1 MEREVHFGSKAA
13 QERRLGTMRVQTTR
27 FGELEVADNDI
38 ITFPQGILGFEAV
51 KEYILL
57 EGSGAFRF
65 LQAVGEPDLTFV
77 VIDPREIVRGYKAE
91 VPNSEVEDIGIT
103 EPKEAAILAIAT
115 IPGDVRKMTVN
126 LQAPLVINA
135 VNRKGKQIVL
145 SDQGYSMR
153 YPVFGTMEE
162 TA

>member
-1 MEREVHFGSKAA
+1 
-13 QERRLGTMRVQTTR
+13 MRVQTTR
-27 FGELEVADNDI
+27 FGELEVADNEI

-57 EGSGAFRF
+57 EGSGSFRF

-77 VIDPREIVRGYKAE
+77 VIDPREIVRGYKVE
-91 VPNSEVEDIGIT
+91 VSKGEVKDIGIR
-103 EPKEAAILAIAT
+103 EPEEAVILAIAT

-145 SDQGYSMR
+145 SDQGYSLR

-162 TA
+162 IA

>member
-1 MEREVHFGSKAA
+1 MMLVH
-13 QERRLGTMRVQTTR
+13 TTR
-27 FGELEVADNDI
+27 FGELEAAENEI

-57 EGSGAFRF
+57 EGSGSFRF

-77 VIDPREIVRGYKAE
+77 VIDPRDIVRDYKAE
-91 VPNSEVEDIGIT
+91 VPTHEVEEIGVT
-103 EPKEAAILAIAT
+103 RPEEAVILAIAT
-115 IPGDVRKMTVN
+115 VPGDVRKMTVN

-135 VNRKGKQIVL
+135 VNRRGKQIVL
-145 SDQGYSMR
+145 AEQGYAMR
-153 YPVFGTMEE
+153 HPVFGTMEE